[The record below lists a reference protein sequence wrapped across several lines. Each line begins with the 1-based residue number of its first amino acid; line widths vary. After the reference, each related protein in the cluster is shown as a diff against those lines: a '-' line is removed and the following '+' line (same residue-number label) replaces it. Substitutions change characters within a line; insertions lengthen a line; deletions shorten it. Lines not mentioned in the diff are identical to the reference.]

1 MDRIT
6 RTASILQPMLVIF
19 TLFYIWKTAGG
30 TLDYALLSPDRW
42 QNDDWAH
49 PDAQIALITRLVYL
63 AVWLTPIAFGLLA
76 VGTATSMMG
85 LVQRGVLFDT
95 RIANRFRLI
104 GFATAASGAADLVAN
119 FLNPMIISWH
129 NPDGPLPPTFYFNS
143 ESAGLI
149 LCGGGFYL
157 VGWIMGEAI
166 AIARDN
172 EGFV

>member
-1 MDRIT
+1 MDRII
-6 RTASILQPMLVIF
+6 RTARILQPMLALF
-19 TLFYIWKTAGG
+19 TVFYIWKTAGG

-42 QNDDWAH
+42 QNDTWAH
-49 PDAQIALITRLVYL
+49 PNAQIALATRLVYL

-76 VGTATSMMG
+76 VGTATSMLG
-85 LVQRGVLFDT
+85 LVQNGVLFDA

-104 GFATAASGAADLVAN
+104 GFGTAASGAADLVAN
-119 FLNPMIISWH
+119 FFSPMIISWH
-129 NPDGPLPPTFYFNS
+129 NPEGALPPSFYFNS

-166 AIARDN
+166 TIARDN
-172 EGFV
+172 EGFI

>member
-6 RTASILQPMLVIF
+6 RTARILQPMLAIF
-19 TLFYIWKTAGG
+19 TVFYIWKTAGG
-30 TLDYALLSPDRW
+30 ALDFALLSPDRW
-42 QNDDWAH
+42 QNHEWAS
-49 PDAQIALITRLVYL
+49 PDAHIVLTTRLMHL

-76 VGTATSMMG
+76 VVTATLMLG
-85 LVQRGVLFDT
+85 LVQNGVLFDT

-104 GFATAASGAADLVAN
+104 GAATAASGAADLIAN
-119 FLNPMIISWH
+119 FFNPMIMSWH
-129 NPDGPLPPTFYFNS
+129 NPDGPLPPSFYFNS
-143 ESAGLI
+143 ESAGMI

-172 EGFV
+172 EGFI

>member
-1 MDRIT
+1 
-6 RTASILQPMLVIF
+6 
-19 TLFYIWKTAGG
+19 
-30 TLDYALLSPDRW
+30 
-42 QNDDWAH
+42 
-49 PDAQIALITRLVYL
+49 
-63 AVWLTPIAFGLLA
+63 
-76 VGTATSMMG
+76 MMG

-119 FLNPMIISWH
+119 FFNPMIISWH
-129 NPDGPLPPTFYFNS
+129 NPDGPLHPTFFFNS

-172 EGFV
+172 EGFI